1 MLDHY
6 RKNLRSA
13 VGSSAAP
20 YGYTLA
26 IWTSGAVLINAQGF
40 PSSTLAIL
48 AFMVGAV
55 AAFIA
60 VGVLAF
66 GAGTQRLD
74 QERGQPLILGSLHFL
89 SVGLAIGGATL
100 VAYYGEGFITWPL
113 GGFSTTLIYLLVVG
127 AESTAAYMWDH
138 RGEE

>member
-6 RKNLRSA
+6 RKNLRST
-13 VGSSAAP
+13 VGSSTAP

-26 IWTSGAVLINAQGF
+26 VWTTGAVLINAQGF
-40 PSSTLAIL
+40 PSTLAIL

-55 AAFIA
+55 AGFIA

-66 GAGTQRLD
+66 GAGTQRFD
-74 QERGQPLILGSLHFL
+74 QKRGQPLILGSLHFL

-113 GGFSTTLIYLLVVG
+113 GGFTTTLIYLLVVG
-127 AESTAAYMWDH
+127 VESTAAYMWDH